1 MTSMVGAAVIRKED
15 PNLLT
20 GRGTYVDNLRLPDML
35 HMAFVRSA
43 EAHARIRGI
52 EVGAAAALPR
62 VHGVFTA
69 RDLPELPPIPTVVP
83 GLERPSLAR
92 DRVRFVGEPV
102 AVVVAE
108 DRYVAADAVARVTVD
123 YEPLPPVP
131 DLETALAEG
140 APLLFPEHG
149 SNVYAEIPP
158 AGDAEA
164 ALAAAPR
171 RARLRLVNQ
180 RCAPAPM
187 EPFGVVADWGPK
199 TLTVWASCQS
209 AHFVR
214 GQLSKLLAVPYGGI
228 RVIAPDVGGGF
239 GAKQSWYPEYVVA
252 AVLSRRLGRPIKATE
267 TRSENLVAMTHGRAQ
282 VQEVEVG
289 FDDSGRILA
298 LRVMVTQDAGAY
310 PGDAVGLPMLTM
322 IMSAG
327 CYRIPTVVTGCRA
340 VGTTTTP
347 VGAYRGAG
355 RPEAAYLIERVI
367 DLVSDETGV
376 DPIEVRR
383 RNFLPADAFPHTTH
397 LGFVYDSGDYGKALR
412 RLLEMIDYE
421 GLRREQA
428 ARREDPTRPL
438 MGIGFSTFVEMGG
451 VGPSAMMEG
460 LGMLGGW
467 ESARARVN
475 PDGTVTLAVGTSPHG
490 QGHETAFAQIAA
502 DALSLPL
509 DRIEVVHGDTEVVQ
523 EGIGTFGSRSIAVG
537 GEAVRR
543 ASLRAREKATR
554 VAAHLL
560 EAAPEDVELEDGR
573 FFVRGSPDRGIGWEE
588 VANKAYR
595 PTQLGDLEPGIEV
608 AAFYEP
614 GLTTCPSGAHCCV
627 VGVDRE
633 TGRVTIERY
642 VGVDD
647 CGTVINPLTARGQV
661 MGGVAQGIAQALYEE
676 VSYGESGQPLTSTL
690 AEYLVP
696 SAAEMPR
703 FELEH
708 VETPT
713 PANSLGAKGLGES
726 GATAAPQAVVNAVI
740 DALSHLGVRELQMPL
755 TPERVW
761 RAIQAAA
768 NGGVA

>member
-1 MTSMVGAAVIRKED
+1 MTSMVGAAVVRKED

-20 GRGTYVDNLRLPDML
+20 GRGTYVDNLQLPGML
-35 HMAFVRSA
+35 HMAFVRSV
-43 EAHARIRGI
+43 EAHARVRAIDGTAA
-52 EVGAAAALPR
+52 GAIPGVL
-62 VHGVFTA
+62 GVFTA
-69 RDLPELPPIPTVVP
+69 RDLPELPPIPTAVP

-108 DRYVAADAVARVTVD
+108 DRYLAADAVARVAVD
-123 YEPLPPVP
+123 YDPLPPVP

-149 SNVYAEIPP
+149 SNVYTEVPP

-164 ALAAAPR
+164 ELAAAPR

-199 TLTVWASCQS
+199 GLTVWASCQS

-214 GQLSKLLAVPYGGI
+214 GQLSQLLAVPYRGI

-252 AVLSRRLGRPIKATE
+252 ALLSRRLGRPIKAVE

-282 VQEVEVG
+282 VQDVEVG

-322 IMSAG
+322 VMSAG
-327 CYRIPTVVTGCRA
+327 CYRIPTVVTGYRA
-340 VGTTTTP
+340 VATTTTP
-347 VGAYRGAG
+347 VAAYRGAG
-355 RPEAAYLIERVI
+355 RPEAAYLIERVV

-397 LGFVYDSGDYGKALR
+397 LGFAYDSGDYDKALR

-428 ARREDPTRPL
+428 ARREDPERPL
-438 MGIGFSTFVEMGG
+438 MGIGFSTFVELGG

-502 DALSLPL
+502 DVLSLPL
-509 DRIEVVHGDTEVVQ
+509 DRIEVVHGDTDVVQ

-560 EAAPEDVELEDGR
+560 EAAPEDVELRDGR
-573 FFVRGSPDRGIGWEE
+573 FFVRGSPDRGLGWEE

-608 AAFYEP
+608 TAFYEP
-614 GLTTCPSGAHCCV
+614 SLTTCPSGAHCCV

-633 TGRVTIERY
+633 TGRVTVERY

-647 CGTVINPLTARGQV
+647 CGVVINPLMARGQV
-661 MGGVAQGIAQALYEE
+661 MGGVAQGIAQALYEQ
-676 VSYGESGQPLTSTL
+676 VSYSESGQPLASTL

-703 FELEH
+703 FELDH

-713 PANSLGAKGLGES
+713 PVNPLGAKGLGES

-740 DALSHLGVRELQMPL
+740 DALSHLGVRDLQMPL

-761 RAIQAAA
+761 RAMQTAT
-768 NGGVA
+768 GGAV

>member
-1 MTSMVGAAVIRKED
+1 MTSMVGAAVVRKED

-20 GRGTYVDNLRLPDML
+20 GRGTYVDNLQLPGML
-35 HMAFVRSA
+35 HMAFVRSV
-43 EAHARIRGI
+43 EAHARVRAIDGTAA
-52 EVGAAAALPR
+52 GAIPGVL
-62 VHGVFTA
+62 GVFTA
-69 RDLPELPPIPTVVP
+69 RDLPELPPIPTAVP

-108 DRYVAADAVARVTVD
+108 DRYLAADAVARVAVD
-123 YEPLPPVP
+123 YDPLPPVP

-149 SNVYAEIPP
+149 SNVYTEVPP

-164 ALAAAPR
+164 ELAAAPR

-199 TLTVWASCQS
+199 GLTVWASCQS

-214 GQLSKLLAVPYGGI
+214 GQLSQLLAVPYRGI

-252 AVLSRRLGRPIKATE
+252 ALLSRRLGRPIKAVE

-282 VQEVEVG
+282 VQDVEVG

-322 IMSAG
+322 VMSAG
-327 CYRIPTVVTGCRA
+327 CYRIPTVVTGYRA
-340 VGTTTTP
+340 VATTTTP
-347 VGAYRGAG
+347 VAAYRGAG
-355 RPEAAYLIERVI
+355 RPEAAYLIERVV

-397 LGFVYDSGDYGKALR
+397 LGFAYDSGDYDKALR

-428 ARREDPTRPL
+428 ARREDPERPL
-438 MGIGFSTFVEMGG
+438 MGIGFSTFVELGG

-502 DALSLPL
+502 DVLSLPL

-560 EAAPEDVELEDGR
+560 EAAPEDVELRDGR
-573 FFVRGSPDRGIGWEE
+573 FFVRGSPDRGLGWEE

-608 AAFYEP
+608 TAFYEP
-614 GLTTCPSGAHCCV
+614 SLTTCPSGAHCCV

-633 TGRVTIERY
+633 TGRVTVERY

-647 CGTVINPLTARGQV
+647 CGVVINPLMARGQV
-661 MGGVAQGIAQALYEE
+661 MGGVAQGIAQALYEQ
-676 VSYGESGQPLTSTL
+676 VSYSESGQPLASTL

-703 FELEH
+703 FELDH

-713 PANSLGAKGLGES
+713 PVNPLGAKGLGES

-740 DALSHLGVRELQMPL
+740 DALSHLGVRDLQMPL

-761 RAIQAAA
+761 RAMQTAT
-768 NGGVA
+768 GGAV

>member
-1 MTSMVGAAVIRKED
+1 MTSMVGAAVVRKED

-20 GRGTYVDNLRLPDML
+20 GRGTYIDNLQLPGML
-35 HMAFVRSA
+35 HMAFVRSV
-43 EAHARIRGI
+43 EAHARVRAIDGTAA
-52 EVGAAAALPR
+52 GAIPGVL
-62 VHGVFTA
+62 GVFTA
-69 RDLPELPPIPTVVP
+69 RDLPELPPIPTAVP

-108 DRYVAADAVARVTVD
+108 DRYLAADAVARVAVD
-123 YEPLPPVP
+123 YDPLPPVP

-149 SNVYAEIPP
+149 SNVYTEVPP

-164 ALAAAPR
+164 ELAAAPR
-171 RARLRLVNQ
+171 RAGLRLVNQ

-199 TLTVWASCQS
+199 GLTVWASCQS

-214 GQLSKLLAVPYGGI
+214 GQLSQLLAVPYRGI

-252 AVLSRRLGRPIKATE
+252 ALLSRRLGRPIKAVE

-282 VQEVEVG
+282 VQDVEVG

-322 IMSAG
+322 VMSAG
-327 CYRIPTVVTGCRA
+327 CYRIPTVVTGYRA
-340 VGTTTTP
+340 VATTTTP
-347 VGAYRGAG
+347 VAAYRGAG
-355 RPEAAYLIERVI
+355 RPEAAYLIERVV

-397 LGFVYDSGDYGKALR
+397 LGFAYDSGDYDKALR

-428 ARREDPTRPL
+428 ARREDPERPL
-438 MGIGFSTFVEMGG
+438 MGIGFSTFVELGG

-502 DALSLPL
+502 DVLSLPL
-509 DRIEVVHGDTEVVQ
+509 DRIEVVHGDTDVVQ

-560 EAAPEDVELEDGR
+560 EAAPEDVELRDGR
-573 FFVRGSPDRGIGWEE
+573 FFVRGSPDRGLGWEE

-608 AAFYEP
+608 TAFYEP
-614 GLTTCPSGAHCCV
+614 SLTTCPSGAHCCV

-633 TGRVTIERY
+633 TGRVTVERY

-647 CGTVINPLTARGQV
+647 CGVVINPLMARGQV
-661 MGGVAQGIAQALYEE
+661 MGGVAQGIAQALYEQ
-676 VSYGESGQPLTSTL
+676 VSYSESGQPLASTL

-703 FELEH
+703 FELDH

-713 PANSLGAKGLGES
+713 PVNPLGAKGLGES

-740 DALSHLGVRELQMPL
+740 DALSHLGVRDLQMPL

-761 RAIQAAA
+761 RAMQTAT
-768 NGGVA
+768 GGAV